1 MCQNCRN
8 FARVAMFDTRANR
21 YFLGASFVPDR
32 FRLVECNSQQV
43 KAHLM
48 SSYWSSYW
56 SLFVTRY
63 PCDVGAQL
71 RERGEMEA
79 NYKSLGS
86 LKKVQ

>member
-43 KAHLM
+43 KAHVVLLV
-48 SSYWSSYW
+48 
-56 SLFVTRY
+56 SLFVTSC
-63 PCDVGAQL
+63 PCDVRAEL
-71 RERGEMEA
+71 RERG
-79 NYKSLGS
+79 KWRLIISH
-86 LKKVQ
+86 